1 MLGVLVL
8 VGIVAAVVMAAAV
21 GGYFWWTSKISAPTK
36 TVEIKPVDETENW
49 KTYVNRE
56 LGFSL
61 KYPNNWNQG
70 DKNVVEG
77 NIVVLTPAPVEQ
89 IGYQVQAVYIQ
100 VHNNSKHLT
109 SMEYYN
115 QVLKPFQGGSV
126 CTNPLINTNVPPA
139 LKNLNVTIIEGM
151 CGVLS
156 QGPRMVVDK
165 DNYIVDVSSSFTDKV
180 DSNLIYQI
188 LSTFK
193 FVDKKDTS
201 ETLTVDFSVCQV
213 GRKSVDVAFGST
225 TYEIIGK
232 KSNTCEINYGGEVE
246 NPNWDGK
253 LNTNCLVPTTLG
265 KVKFGTTQY
274 GVDFLPIKNYCLTK

>member
-1 MLGVLVL
+1 MVT
-8 VGIVAAVVMAAAV
+8 
-21 GGYFWWTSKISAPTK
+21 TSDDPTA
-36 TVEIKPVDETENW
+36 NW

-100 VHNNSKHLT
+100 VRNNSKHLT
-109 SMEYYN
+109 SIEYYN
-115 QVLKPFQGGSV
+115 QVLKPFQAGSV
-126 CTNPLINTNVPPA
+126 CTNPLINTNVPSA

-193 FVDKKDTS
+193 F
-201 ETLTVDFSVCQV
+201 
-213 GRKSVDVAFGST
+213 
-225 TYEIIGK
+225 
-232 KSNTCEINYGGEVE
+232 
-246 NPNWDGK
+246 PN
-253 LNTNCLVPTTLG
+253 
-265 KVKFGTTQY
+265 
-274 GVDFLPIKNYCLTK
+274 